1 MKKDATLMIHA
12 VNEQHIIYYT
22 VSKHLNTIYEEAE
35 LYEYGIK
42 CALCDRRGRLMDEK
56 DISCVSPNFNLVRR
70 LTNILAKNQV
80 YPVHLLEILDDLMNR
95 DNLPEDDNLT
105 SPLLCV

>member
-1 MKKDATLMIHA
+1 MKKDASLMIHA
-12 VNEQHIIYYT
+12 VNEQHILYYT
-22 VSKHLNTIYEEAE
+22 VSKHLNTAYEEAE

-42 CALCDRRGRLMDEK
+42 CALCDLRGKLMDEENVA
-56 DISCVSPNFNLVRR
+56 CVSSNFNMVRQ
-70 LTNILAKNQV
+70 LTNILAKYQV

-95 DNLPEDDNLT
+95 DKLPEDDNLT

>member
-1 MKKDATLMIHA
+1 MKKDASLMIHA
-12 VNEQHIIYYT
+12 VNEQHILYYT
-22 VSKHLNTIYEEAE
+22 VSKHRNSAYEEAE

-42 CALCDRRGRLMDEK
+42 CALCDRRGRLMDEETV
-56 DISCVSPNFNLVRR
+56 SCVSSNFNMVRQ
-70 LTNILAKNQV
+70 LTNILARYQV

-95 DNLPEDDNLT
+95 DELPEDDNLT

>member
-1 MKKDATLMIHA
+1 MKKSASIMIHA
-12 VNEQHIIYYT
+12 VNEQHILYYT
-22 VSKHLNTIYEEAE
+22 VSKHRNPEYQEAE

-42 CALCDRRGRLMDEK
+42 CALCDKRGGLMDEK
-56 DISCVSPNFNLVRR
+56 DIACVSPDFNLVRQ
-70 LTNILAKNQV
+70 LTNILAGYQV

-95 DNLPEDDNLT
+95 EKLPEYDNQR

>member
-1 MKKDATLMIHA
+1 MKKDASLMIHA
-12 VNEQHIIYYT
+12 VNEQHILYYT
-22 VSKHLNTIYEEAE
+22 VSKHLNTAYEEGE

-42 CALCDRRGRLMDEK
+42 CALCDKRGGLMDAE
-56 DISCVSPNFNLVRR
+56 DVRCVSANFNLVHQ
-70 LTNILAKNQV
+70 LTKVLAKYQV

-95 DNLPEDDNLT
+95 DKLPEDDNLT